1 MAPPEH
7 PELRRAEAHVWRIRL
22 DRPAAL
28 VRRLRG
34 ELSSDMAVE
43 VKKKSHSRKKTCAWE
58 SKICVSRV
66 RSVTSRYALRPAGR
80 TSSHCDYSRAAPPAG
95 ELQLHCNRQAVKK
108 WRSKRDPDPGMG

>member
-1 MAPPEH
+1 MLLLGGSGDRIRTCYLRVMKWLAPPEH
-7 PELRRAEAHVWRIRL
+7 PELRRAEAHVRRIRL

-80 TSSHCDYSRAAPPAG
+80 TSSHCDYSYSGKAA
-95 ELQLHCNRQAVKK
+95 EHE
-108 WRSKRDPDPGMG
+108 RS